1 MAGGGHIEL
10 LGILFLYSFFL
21 FLKYILYFKKV
32 SPFDIRFFLIR
43 PVWILHLS
51 ILGLCVF
58 FFCFFFGNSQVISL
72 QSKEV
77 VVYCVCLCVFQAA
90 EEGGETVACYSV
102 CVSLVEGEETANSR
116 WSVQRKLT
124 EFQMLHRKLTEV
136 TRHQSCTHGSTA
148 AALLF
153 KCLMSPA
160 Q

>member
-1 MAGGGHIEL
+1 MSGGGHIEH

-21 FLKYILYFKKV
+21 FFFLKYILYFKKV

-43 PVWILHLS
+43 PVWILQLS
-51 ILGLCVF
+51 ILGLFWCCLLFV
-58 FFCFFFGNSQVISL
+58 NSQVSSL

>member
-1 MAGGGHIEL
+1 M
-10 LGILFLYSFFL
+10 
-21 FLKYILYFKKV
+21 
-32 SPFDIRFFLIR
+32 
-43 PVWILHLS
+43 
-51 ILGLCVF
+51 
-58 FFCFFFGNSQVISL
+58 
-72 QSKEV
+72 
-77 VVYCVCLCVFQAA
+77 VVYCACLCVFQAA

-136 TRHQSCTHGSTA
+136 TWHQTCTHGSTA

-153 KCLMSPA
+153 KCFMSPA

>member
-1 MAGGGHIEL
+1 MAGGGHIEH

-51 ILGLCVF
+51 ILGLWGF
-58 FFCFFFGNSQVISL
+58 FFFFGNSQVISL

-77 VVYCVCLCVFQAA
+77 VGYCVCLCVFQAA

>member
-1 MAGGGHIEL
+1 MDTTSVC
-10 LGILFLYSFFL
+10 LG
-21 FLKYILYFKKV
+21 
-32 SPFDIRFFLIR
+32 
-43 PVWILHLS
+43 
-51 ILGLCVF
+51 F
-58 FFCFFFGNSQVISL
+58 FFVNSQVSSL

-136 TRHQSCTHGSTA
+136 TWHQSCTQTCQLLLLRCLNASCLLHNKPVRSA
-148 AALLF
+148 APCVAL
-153 KCLMSPA
+153 KWKDS
-160 Q
+160 